1 MKLKA
6 TIAAALTVLM
16 AATPTVASASHAP
29 NPRTW
34 QEIRNE
40 QVAKAVVHELFNRHD
55 LKAVDRYF
63 RQSLVQH
70 SPDIA
75 NGATGLKQF
84 IRQKP
89 KLRYDV
95 FKMIADDDYVML
107 QSRVTGR
114 SAVTQIVMDVF
125 RFDRSKIVEQW
136 DVVMT
141 EVPAS
146 ESANGNPMVT
156 RGKPSK
162 PNRHDNE
169 RIVATALNE
178 TMVKRNLSII
188 PRYYKEPYTQ
198 HDPLTP
204 SGLVQLRKSILA
216 LPPDATFEPGLI
228 MAEGDEVVVHAR
240 LRNITPTPVIA
251 MHVYRVD
258 NGKIVEH
265 WELYQYE
272 VPRDQSLS
280 GNDMMTP
287 RTGP

>member
-6 TIAAALTVLM
+6 AIAAALTVLVTT
-16 AATPTVASASHAP
+16 TPTVASASRVP
-29 NPRTW
+29 NPVTW
-34 QEIRNE
+34 QELRNQ

-55 LKAVDRYF
+55 LRAVDRYF
-63 RQSLVQH
+63 RHSLVQH

-89 KLRYDV
+89 HLTYDV
-95 FKMIADDDYVML
+95 FKLIADDDYVMM

-125 RFDRSKIVEQW
+125 RFERGQIVEQW
-136 DVVMT
+136 DVVAT

-156 RGKPSK
+156 RLKPSK

-178 TMVKRNLSII
+178 TMVKRNLAII
-188 PRYYKEPYTQ
+188 DRYYKEPYTQ
-198 HDPLTP
+198 HDPNTP
-204 SGLVQLRKSILA
+204 SGLTQLRKSILN
-216 LPPDATFEPGLI
+216 LPPNATFEPGLI

-240 LRNITPTPVIA
+240 LRNITPTPVIVL
-251 MHVYRVD
+251 HVYRVD

-265 WELYQYE
+265 WENIQYE
-272 VPRDQSLS
+272 VPRNQSLN
-280 GNDMMTP
+280 GNDPMTA
-287 RTGP
+287 RVGP